1 MKLGTGVIEVH
12 CDSQSAIY
20 LSKNF
25 VYKERTNHMTVKY
38 NFIRDIIADGVAKV
52 LKIHTSINPAD
63 MLTKTLPVEKFSG
76 CLTRLK
82 VLEEA

>member
-1 MKLGTGVIEVH
+1 MKLSTGTIKVN

-25 VYKERTNHMTVKY
+25 VYRERSKHMAVKY
-38 NFIRDIIADGVAKV
+38 NFIREVIAEGIVKV

-76 CLTRLK
+76 CLTRLNI
-82 VLEEA
+82 LEA